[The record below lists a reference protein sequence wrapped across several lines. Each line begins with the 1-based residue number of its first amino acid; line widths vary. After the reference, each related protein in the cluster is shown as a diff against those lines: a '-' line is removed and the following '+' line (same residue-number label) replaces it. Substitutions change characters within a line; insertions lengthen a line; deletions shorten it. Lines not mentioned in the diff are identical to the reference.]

1 MLPGMSDDPIRQRA
15 LERRDTAL
23 REAEEWEAFIRRYD
37 DLQDESP
44 GAPPVVRVDQHGVPR
59 AVVGMSGRVSETER
73 VAAEII
79 RERGRPVGTRDLLA
93 ELERRGVEVGGKDP
107 FSTLSARLTRAPT
120 LVGTRGIGWS
130 LKTEARQTNE
140 TAGPSQG
147 EEPAA
152 SAQASGAL
160 PPEAHTSSSPVK
172 PAAGGGI

>member
-1 MLPGMSDDPIRQRA
+1 MPALPPILQRA
-15 LERRDTAL
+15 LERRDAAL
-23 REAEEWEAFIRRYD
+23 REAAEWDAFIRRYE
-37 DLQDESP
+37 DLQTESP
-44 GAPPVVRVDQHGVPR
+44 VAAPLVPLDQKPERQGASS
-59 AVVGMSGRVSETER
+59 ASGRITETER

-79 RERGRPVGTRDLLA
+79 KEAGRPVTTRDLLV
-93 ELERRGVEVGGKDP
+93 ELERRGVEVGGKHP

-120 LVGTRGIGWS
+120 LTGTRGVGWS

-160 PPEAHTSSSPVK
+160 PPEVHTSSSPVK